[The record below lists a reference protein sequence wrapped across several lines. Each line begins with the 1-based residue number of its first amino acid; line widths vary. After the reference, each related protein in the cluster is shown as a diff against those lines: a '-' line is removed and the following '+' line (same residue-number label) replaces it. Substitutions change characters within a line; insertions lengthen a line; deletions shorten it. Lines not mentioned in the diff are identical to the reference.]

1 MKKFVLLTVI
11 VSLAFSTSTFAVDRT
26 WNFMNWSAATLTNL
40 NADTLVNWLADS
52 PTRFSN
58 RLAIPAGTTLTANGV
73 TISET
78 SGLTFS
84 AFASAGKLRLDY
96 NTNPGRLIMN
106 GNNLTINV
114 PDCLAGDTLVVYTK
128 TSSSAVARGITVT
141 NAVRFAGAET
151 SLDSIV
157 NVFTV
162 TADGVVGINNALGLQ
177 YRLIAISAPGLP
189 AVNPISSGIS
199 TTTLNAVPVKTVYY
213 SLSGTVAGH
222 DFASL
227 RKGLYIQ
234 KTWYSNGVVQ
244 NSKFV
249 KASE

>member
-1 MKKFVLLTVI
+1 MKKIVLLTLL

-26 WNFMNWSAATLTNL
+26 WNFMNWSATTLANL
-40 NADTLVNWLADS
+40 AADPTNWLS
-52 PTRFSN
+52 EPPTRYSN
-58 RLAIPAGTTLTANGV
+58 VLAIATGTTLTANGV

-84 AFASAGKLRLDY
+84 TFASAGKLRLDY

-114 PDCLAGDTLVVYTK
+114 PDCTAGDTLVVYTK
-128 TSSSAVARGITVT
+128 TSSSSSARGITVT

-151 SLDSIV
+151 SLDSII

-162 TADGVVGINNALGLQ
+162 TADGAVAINNVLGLQ
-177 YRLIAISAPGLP
+177 YRLISVSAPGKP
-189 AVNPISSGIS
+189 AVNPLAGIS

-213 SLSGTVAGH
+213 SLSGIVAGH
-222 DFASL
+222 DFANL

-234 KTWYSNGVVQ
+234 KIWFSNGAVV
-244 NSKFV
+244 NSKIV
-249 KASE
+249 KSSE